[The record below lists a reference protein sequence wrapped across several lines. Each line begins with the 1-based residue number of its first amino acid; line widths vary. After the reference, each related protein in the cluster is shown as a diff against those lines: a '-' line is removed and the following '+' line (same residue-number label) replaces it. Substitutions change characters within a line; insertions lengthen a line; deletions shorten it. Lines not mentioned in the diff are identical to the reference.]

1 MKRILF
7 LSLLFVLIMASTVQA
22 LSWAILFVVWDGKV
36 YEVKQEIV
44 LDEKEIGEVI
54 GKVETQP
61 DEMTGEY
68 YGNASNYYG
77 VGTKYYEIKGIP
89 TSEAIAVED
98 AGSFV
103 KAVYD
108 HKAPFHIM
116 NVVTNPFFVIAVIG
130 VGLMLVAVLFRRF
143 RNR

>member
-36 YEVKQEIV
+36 YEVKQEMV
-44 LDEKEIGEVI
+44 LDEREIGDVI
-54 GKVETQP
+54 GKVDTQP

-77 VGTKYYEIKGIP
+77 IGTKYYEIKGIP

-98 AGSFV
+98 EGAFV

-108 HKAPFHIM
+108 HKAPFHIL